1 MSHTWP
7 DVLST
12 LVAGD
17 DLTTEQARW
26 AMDEV
31 FAGAATPVQL
41 AGLVVALRAKGETV
55 DEVTGIADAMLAAA
69 NPISVPGRLLDVV
82 GTGGDRSMSVNIST
96 MSAIVAAGAGARVV
110 KHGNRSAS
118 SKSGSA
124 DVLEAL
130 GIRLDLPPARVA
142 EVADEAGITFCFSAA
157 FHPAM
162 RHAAVPRREL
172 GIATTF
178 NILGPLT
185 NPARPQAQAI
195 GCADARMAPVM
206 AGVLAGRG
214 VDAWVFRGDDGLDEL
229 TTTTTSTLWRVH
241 DGAVTESSVDPASLG
256 IARATTEDLR
266 GGDAAH
272 NADVVRRLL
281 AGEQGP
287 VRDAVVLNAGAA
299 LAVYDSPD
307 ARRRLLARRR
317 GDEGRRGDRLGCG
330 AGRARAVGGGDLRLS
345 SELEDVGLALA
356 PEAEPVVVGAD
367 HSRRCHH
374 AAEPAVGEQA
384 ALAPHELAGGEVAVA
399 RRDVVEQH
407 VRRVARSRAGARR
420 PRSRRPSARGTRPG
434 RRTGSWTNV
443 GLNFRMSA
451 PCTRRVW
458 RRYSSSGPTS
468 STSKAVSSWR
478 SRRSRTMNQTLMA
491 TSTVFMPTIG
501 HTSSAAL
508 NTIRMTHAIAL
519 STRRRRTLACSRE

>member
-12 LVAGD
+12 LVAGR

-55 DEVTGIADAMLAAA
+55 EEVSGIAAAMLAAA
-69 NPISVPGRLLDVV
+69 NPISVPGRLLDIV

-96 MSAIVAAGAGARVV
+96 MSAVVAAGAGARVV

-124 DVLEAL
+124 DVLEEL
-130 GIRLDLPPARVA
+130 GIRLDLPPSRVA
-142 EVADEAGITFCFSAA
+142 EVAEEAGITFCFSAA

-206 AGVLAGRG
+206 AGVLAQRD

-241 DGAVTESSVDPASLG
+241 SGDVTQHSIEPLAFG

-272 NADVVRRLL
+272 NADVVRRVL
-281 AGEQGP
+281 AGETGP

-299 LAVYDSPD
+299 LAVYDTPD
-307 ARRRLLARRR
+307 Q
-317 GDEGRRGDRLGCG
+317 
-330 AGRARAVGGGDLRLS
+330 
-345 SELEDVGLALA
+345 DVEQSLVTGVAKAAEAIDSGSALA
-356 PEAEPVVVGAD
+356 
-367 HSRRCHH
+367 
-374 AAEPAVGEQA
+374 
-384 ALAPHELAGGEVAVA
+384 ALDRWVAVTA
-399 RRDVVEQH
+399 R
-407 VRRVARSRAGARR
+407 
-420 PRSRRPSARGTRPG
+420 
-434 RRTGSWTNV
+434 
-443 GLNFRMSA
+443 
-451 PCTRRVW
+451 
-458 RRYSSSGPTS
+458 
-468 STSKAVSSWR
+468 
-478 SRRSRTMNQTLMA
+478 
-491 TSTVFMPTIG
+491 
-501 HTSSAAL
+501 
-508 NTIRMTHAIAL
+508 
-519 STRRRRTLACSRE
+519 